1 MYVTW
6 TCTLAITW
14 ILNVSIESAGEKVRP
29 LMRLVTLVQC
39 SPSLFPPPS
48 YPHHSDVSDWW
59 VANSH
64 PSTAPLE
71 TPRHCISI
79 TRRWHDCYFF
89 LSVFVSAPFYCFVY
103 TDSAQPV
110 SQDSKYKRISCKVES
125 RQNCLNSLFTSQ
137 LFHCCRILI
146 LQHYF

>member
-1 MYVTW
+1 MLLLHESW
-6 TCTLAITW
+6 TCQSSW
-14 ILNVSIESAGEKVRP
+14 QERKYDPWWDS
-29 LMRLVTLVQC
+29 
-39 SPSLFPPPS
+39 SPSFSVHPLFFLPHPTHTIQMFLIDELLIPTPPP
-48 YPHHSDVSDWW
+48 
-59 VANSH
+59 H
-64 PSTAPLE
+64 PSPS
-71 TPRHCISI
+71 PRHCISI

-125 RQNCLNSLFTSQ
+125 RQNCFNSLFTSQ
-137 LFHCCRILI
+137 LFHCCRILV